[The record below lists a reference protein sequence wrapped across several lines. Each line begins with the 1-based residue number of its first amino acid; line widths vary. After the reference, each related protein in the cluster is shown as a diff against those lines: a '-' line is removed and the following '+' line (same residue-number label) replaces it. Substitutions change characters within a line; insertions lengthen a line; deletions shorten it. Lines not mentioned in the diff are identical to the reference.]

1 IHSCPYASL
10 NLFELALAST
20 TKIRLAYEQLSVAE
34 FDGYI
39 VGVALYVLKRT
50 FFIGNIFIKSSN
62 ILSR

>member
-1 IHSCPYASL
+1 MTSLRAIHSCPYASL

-39 VGVALYVLKRT
+39 VGVA
-50 FFIGNIFIKSSN
+50 
-62 ILSR
+62 